1 MINGMYLSNKYGIPR
16 IATSALTV
24 GTTEVDLTVP
34 SNSFFNSTF
43 NGLILFKFVQPMPTG
58 TTTTLPIVLS
68 SNAGT
73 KAMTVAGGD
82 ELTVADY
89 TTGIHL
95 AYYESNTGILQL
107 IA

>member
-1 MINGMYLSNKYGIPR
+1 
-16 IATSALTV
+16 
-24 GTTEVDLTVP
+24 
-34 SNSFFNSTF
+34 
-43 NGLILFKFVQPMPTG
+43 MPTG